1 MSIIPVEVPTGAI
14 RYNTDSNKMECF
26 NGTKWMQ
33 IAVSESASIGGR
45 YLIGGGW
52 TSPADTNV
60 ISYVSTSTK
69 GNTIDF
75 GDLIRAQRHASA
87 LSNNIRGV
95 WDGGYKTSAGG
106 SDVIEYVTIATA
118 GNSTDFGDSTA
129 TYSSGSCASQTRG
142 ILAGGYASPSELNT
156 IEYITFTSTGNAS
169 DFGDLTAVGRDPFG
183 TSTPTRGIF
192 STGSPSNNNAL
203 QYITIASTGN
213 AVDFGDLTGAM
224 GGATYNKPAGCN
236 GVIGLFGP
244 GGNSINIERVQMAT
258 LGNAIEFGSSSVYT
272 TGTQSTT
279 GGSDKLNYFIGC
291 GRVDTTQKSEI
302 ETVSFTTGGKTTD
315 FGDNS
320 NGATE
325 SPGSCCN
332 AHGGV

>member
-1 MSIIPVEVPTGAI
+1 MSLTPKLVPTGAI

-26 NGTKWMQ
+26 NGTQWMQ
-33 IAVSESASIGGR
+33 IVVSESAPIGGR

-60 ISYVSTSTK
+60 ISYVNTSTK
-69 GNTIDF
+69 GNAIDF

-106 SDVIEYVTIATA
+106 SNVIEYVTIATA
-118 GNSTDFGDSTA
+118 GNTQDFGDSTA
-129 TYSSGSCASQTRG
+129 QYSSGSCANTTRG
-142 ILAGGYASPSELNT
+142 ILAGGYTSPSLLDT
-156 IEYITFTSTGNAS
+156 IEYITFTSTGDAT
-169 DFGDLTAVGRDPFG
+169 DFGNLTAAQRDPWG
-183 TSTPTRGIF
+183 TSTPTRGVF
-192 STGSPSNNNAL
+192 ASGSPSNDNAL

-213 AVDFGDLTGAM
+213 AVDFGDLTGTM
-224 GGATYNKPAGCN
+224 DNATYNKPAGCN

-244 GGNSINIERVQMAT
+244 GGGNINIDRITMTT
-258 LGNAIEFGSSSVYT
+258 LGNAIEFGSSDVYT

-279 GGSDKLNYFIGC
+279 GGSDKLNYFIGS

-302 ETVSFTTGGKTTD
+302 QTVSFTTGGNAVD
-315 FGDNS
+315 FGDNV
-320 NGATE
+320 GATE
-325 SPGSCCN
+325 SPGACCN
-332 AHGGV
+332 AHGGL

>member
-1 MSIIPVEVPTGAI
+1 MSIIPQEVPTGAI

-26 NGTKWMQ
+26 NGTQWMQ
-33 IAVSESASIGGR
+33 IVVSESAPIGGR

-106 SDVIEYVTIATA
+106 SNVIEYVTIATT
-118 GNSTDFGDSTA
+118 GNTQDFGDSSA
-129 TYSSGSCASQTRG
+129 TYSSGSCANTTRG
-142 ILAGGYASPSELNT
+142 ILAGGYTSPTNLNT
-156 IEYITFTSTGNAS
+156 IEYITFTSTGNAT
-169 DFGDLTAVGRDPFG
+169 DYGDLTAVGRDPFG

-203 QYITIASTGN
+203 QYITIATTGN

-224 GGATYNKPAGCN
+224 ANATYNKPAGCN

-244 GGNSINIERVQMAT
+244 GGNTINIDRITMTT
-258 LGNAIEFGSSSVYT
+258 LGNAIEFGSSDVYT

-302 ETVSFTTGGKTTD
+302 QTVSFTTGGNAVD

>member
-1 MSIIPVEVPTGAI
+1 MSLTPKLVPTGAI

-26 NGTKWMQ
+26 NGTQWMQ
-33 IAVSESASIGGR
+33 IVVSESAPIGGR

-106 SDVIEYVTIATA
+106 SNVIEYVTIATA
-118 GNSTDFGDSTA
+118 GNTQDFGDSTA
-129 TYSSGSCASQTRG
+129 QYSSGSCANTTRG
-142 ILAGGYASPSELNT
+142 ILAGGYTSPSLLDT
-156 IEYITFTSTGNAS
+156 IEYITFTSTGDAT
-169 DFGDLTAVGRDPFG
+169 DFGNLTAAQRDPWG
-183 TSTPTRGIF
+183 TSTPTRGVF
-192 STGSPSNNNAL
+192 ASGSPSNDNAL
-203 QYITIASTGN
+203 QYITIATTGN
-213 AVDFGDLTGAM
+213 AVDFGDLTGTM
-224 GGATYNKPAGCN
+224 DNATYNKPAGCN

-244 GGNSINIERVQMAT
+244 GGGNINVDRVNMTT
-258 LGNAIEFGSSSVYT
+258 LGNAIEFASSDVYT
-272 TGTQSTT
+272 TATNSTT
-279 GGSDKLNYFIGC
+279 GSSDKLNYFIGS
-291 GRVDTTQKSEI
+291 GRVSNTQKSEI
-302 ETVSFTTGGKTTD
+302 ETVSFTTGGNAVD

-332 AHGGV
+332 AHGGL

>member
-1 MSIIPVEVPTGAI
+1 MSLTPKLVPTGAI

-33 IAVSESASIGGR
+33 IVVSESAPIGGR

-52 TSPADTNV
+52 KSPADTNV
-60 ISYVSTSTK
+60 ISYVNTSTK

-106 SDVIEYVTIATA
+106 SNVIEYVTIATA
-118 GNSTDFGDSTA
+118 GNTQDFGDSTA
-129 TYSSGSCASQTRG
+129 QYSSGSCANTTRG
-142 ILAGGYASPSELNT
+142 ILAGGYTSPSNLDT
-156 IEYITFTSTGNAS
+156 IEYITFTSTGDAT
-169 DFGDLTAVGRDPFG
+169 DFGNLTAAQRDPWG
-183 TSTPTRGIF
+183 TSTPTRGVF
-192 STGSPSNNNAL
+192 ASGSPSNDNAL

-213 AVDFGDLTGAM
+213 AVDFGDLTGTM
-224 GGATYNKPAGCN
+224 DNATYNKPAGCN

-244 GGNSINIERVQMAT
+244 GGGNINIDRITMTT
-258 LGNAIEFGSSSVYT
+258 LGNAIEFGSSDVYT

-279 GGSDKLNYFIGC
+279 GGSDKLNYFIGS

-302 ETVSFTTGGKTTD
+302 QTVSFTTGGNAVD
-315 FGDNS
+315 FGDNV
-320 NGATE
+320 GATE
-325 SPGSCCN
+325 SPGACCN
-332 AHGGV
+332 AHGGL